1 MTHIFRHP
9 KHYKE
14 MRAKRRKLQAPS
26 VKPQAEGSRPERPK
40 LQAASDNM
48 KNFNIVSGKD
58 INKALE
64 KMNNWHFR
72 YDSNTYTTFN
82 KVENALRKNW
92 LWKTKEINKFKKIL
106 FKHQAPSLKHQAN
119 QTLSCKPQAPST
131 KLQAPSPGRRVP

>member
-1 MTHIFRHP
+1 
-9 KHYKE
+9 
-14 MRAKRRKLQAPS
+14 MRAKRRKLQAAS
-26 VKPQAEGSRPERPK
+26 KPQAEGSRPERPK

-106 FKHQAPSLKHQAN
+106 FKHQAPSQESHKLQAP
-119 QTLSCKPQAPST
+119 SDKPQAPSS
-131 KLQAPSPGRRVP
+131 KLQAPSLKRQAP

>member
-1 MTHIFRHP
+1 
-9 KHYKE
+9 
-14 MRAKRRKLQAPS
+14 
-26 VKPQAEGSRPERPK
+26 
-40 LQAASDNM
+40 M
-48 KNFNIVSGKD
+48 KKFNIVSGKD
-58 INKALE
+58 INEALE

-119 QTLSCKPQAPST
+119 QTLSCKPQAPSD
-131 KLQAPSPGRRVP
+131 KLQAPSLKLQAP

>member
-1 MTHIFRHP
+1 MTFAWHHP
-9 KHYKE
+9 NYYKKL
-14 MRAKRRKLQAPS
+14 KREATSSKPQAYQINYDDFCKGDEEEPSHKLQASS
-26 VKPQAEGSRPERPK
+26 VK

-106 FKHQAPSLKHQAN
+106 FK
-119 QTLSCKPQAPST
+119 
-131 KLQAPSPGRRVP
+131 LQADKKNPE

>member
-1 MTHIFRHP
+1 
-9 KHYKE
+9 
-14 MRAKRRKLQAPS
+14 
-26 VKPQAEGSRPERPK
+26 
-40 LQAASDNM
+40 M

-106 FKHQAPSLKHQAN
+106 FKHQAPSQESHKLQAP
-119 QTLSCKPQAPST
+119 SDKPQAPSS
-131 KLQAPSPGRRVP
+131 KLQAPSLKRQAP